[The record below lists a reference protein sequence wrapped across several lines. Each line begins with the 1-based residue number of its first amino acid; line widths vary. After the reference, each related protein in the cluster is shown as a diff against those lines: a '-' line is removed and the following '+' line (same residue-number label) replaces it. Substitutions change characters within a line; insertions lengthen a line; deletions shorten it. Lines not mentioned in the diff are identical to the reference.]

1 MNSNLP
7 ASASGIKGMVWCT
20 TTACSRGILA
30 QDSLSHLL
38 DRLAAIVAKE
48 VLLDWKMVVTH
59 CASINISGS
68 FYRSKLKES
77 LSQKANEHQ
86 PCLRPLACCV
96 WQASLQDQ
104 FEPHP
109 RWNPSIL
116 GQGKVDY
123 ALPAPRLCCGHL
135 PESFLTWSMKLTVRW
150 SEH

>member
-1 MNSNLP
+1 
-7 ASASGIKGMVWCT
+7 MVWCT
-20 TTACSRGILA
+20 TTDCSRGILA

-86 PCLRPLACCV
+86 PCLRPLACSMPSCASGMLCV
-96 WQASLQDQ
+96 ASFPARPIRTTPSMESL
-104 FEPHP
+104 HP
-109 RWNPSIL
+109 RT
-116 GQGKVDY
+116 GKSG
-123 ALPAPRLCCGHL
+123 LCPACPKAVLRT
-135 PESFLTWSMKLTVRW
+135 LTRKFSYLEHEAHSTV
-150 SEH
+150 E